1 MAALNNRAKKSV
13 GKVNRKVGEDLKN
26 VETISNLVDDVSNIT
41 SDAVS
46 PLRKAFYTT
55 GILVVV
61 TIFSFVVWNNMIHR
75 EGERG
80 EPGTAEHL
88 EERMR
93 KLEDSFLKSQKFM
106 KNMLNSEICYMGVK
120 NRYIIPDSQITA
132 SSFDGPSYQAYYGRL
147 DNVDRSGGKYAVWIP
162 GRSAIGEWHQVY
174 FKAPKPIGGIVTQG
188 RARNDNWVRSFKI
201 SYGNSTSAMITI
213 QENGSDK
220 IFTGNNDRRT
230 KVTNMFPNVI
240 ICRYIRVYPQ
250 TWYGHMCMRLEYI
263 DGMCHGLL

>member
-1 MAALNNRAKKSV
+1 MN
-13 GKVNRKVGEDLKN
+13 
-26 VETISNLVDDVSNIT
+26 
-41 SDAVS
+41 
-46 PLRKAFYTT
+46 
-55 GILVVV
+55 
-61 TIFSFVVWNNMIHR
+61 SFVVCCSILLLPCVLCHMPTLYEFCSHVVANGNASLARCDSSQCQGRPGKRGNEGIR
-75 EGERG
+75 GLPGIKGERG